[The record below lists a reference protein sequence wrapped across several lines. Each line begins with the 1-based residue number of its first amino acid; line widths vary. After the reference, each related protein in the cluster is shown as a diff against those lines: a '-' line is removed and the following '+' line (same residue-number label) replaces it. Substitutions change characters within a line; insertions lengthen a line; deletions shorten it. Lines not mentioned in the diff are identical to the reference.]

1 MKGDKVPRPKK
12 SQPLTNLIQRIHYLT
27 RVLKHSLKK
36 KKKTLLST
44 RPVTLKSPK
53 PFPYR
58 SRIGLC
64 SVLLLPY
71 SLLFQ
76 LFEQGR
82 VVMIPSIF

>member
-1 MKGDKVPRPKK
+1 MKGDKVPRPKQ
-12 SQPLTNLIQRIHYLT
+12 SQPITNLIQRIHFLT
-27 RVLKHSLKK
+27 RVLKHTLKK
-36 KKKTLLST
+36 KNLLST

-58 SRIGLC
+58 SRIGFC
-64 SVLLLPY
+64 SVLLLPD